1 MGLDLATGAQ
11 LVMFLVAFLVMHVS
25 FLHDSL

>member
-1 MGLDLATGAQ
+1 MSLDLVTGAQ
-11 LVMFLVAFLVMHVS
+11 LVMFLVAFVVMYVS